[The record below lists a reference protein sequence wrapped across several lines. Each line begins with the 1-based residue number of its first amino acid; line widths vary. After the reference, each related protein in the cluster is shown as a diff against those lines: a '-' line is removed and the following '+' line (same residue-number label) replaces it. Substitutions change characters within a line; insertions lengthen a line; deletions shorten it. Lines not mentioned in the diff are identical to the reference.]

1 MPQISPFPNY
11 VPNYLHY
18 SRSLYVL
25 VVDFNGQCQY
35 ANPRL
40 RAKLAARFVDPV
52 GVDFGVLVA
61 HPADAERCRSQVRCC
76 ASEPEGRV
84 AFRAR
89 LAGPMGGGAHWLGWE
104 LSVLANQSGPP
115 TQIIGIGRNLGQKD
129 GLRARAYAKR
139 LSEVLAN
146 VTDAYFVM
154 DDQLRIRTVNA
165 VFEQL
170 IGIKKAQAVGMS
182 IWDIMKK
189 EKTYAAEAFEKALQ
203 QQQATH
209 FEDYA
214 KRLDKWFFTSVY
226 PSGNRL
232 LVFFQDITK
241 LKAAEARVKQSEQR
255 LSAMMNSKSEVK
267 IFVYPDGRIGF
278 FNKLA
283 ANFLPGIFNQPI
295 ATGRPILDYFG
306 EAERAFVQAGIAGAL
321 AGQHIQEE
329 YELPI
334 FAGNR
339 YWFAFYYCPVSNQD
353 ENVLG
358 VGIYLRDINAQKLA
372 ESKIKQ
378 YVEVL
383 RQVSHNQSHR
393 LRHPVATILGLL
405 NLLAWDKLDAENR
418 ELLGYMEESAQK
430 LDEIIHDSV
439 AKLYQAESDLGTSL
453 GQALD

>member
-1 MPQISPFPNY
+1 MGASP
-11 VPNYLHY
+11 
-18 SRSLYVL
+18 R
-25 VVDFNGQCQY
+25 
-35 ANPRL
+35 
-40 RAKLAARFVDPV
+40 
-52 GVDFGVLVA
+52 
-61 HPADAERCRSQVRCC
+61 
-76 ASEPEGRV
+76 
-84 AFRAR
+84 
-89 LAGPMGGGAHWLGWE
+89 WLGWE
-104 LSVLANQSGPP
+104 LSVLADHGGQPP
-115 TQIIGIGRNLGQKD
+115 ARIIGIGRSLGQKD
-129 GLRARAYAKR
+129 ALRARAYAKR

-189 EKTYAAEAFEKALQ
+189 EKTYAVEAFDQALREQ
-203 QQQATH
+203 RTTH

-232 LVFFQDITK
+232 VVFFQDITK
-241 LKAAEARVKQSEQR
+241 LKAAEAQAKQSEQR
-255 LSAMMNSKSEVK
+255 LSAMMNSKHEVK
-267 IFVYPDGRIGF
+267 IFVYPDGRVGF

-283 ANFLPGIFNQPI
+283 ANFLPIIFNQPLT
-295 ATGRPILDYFG
+295 TGRPILDYFG

-329 YELPI
+329 YELSI
-334 FAGNR
+334 FARDR
-339 YWFAFYYCPVSNQD
+339 YWFGFYYCPVNDQQGG
-353 ENVLG
+353 VLG

-393 LRHPVATILGLL
+393 LRHPVATMLGLL
-405 NLLAWDKLDAENR
+405 SLIAWDKLDAENR
-418 ELLGYMEESAQK
+418 ELLGFMKESARK

-439 AKLYQAESDLGTSL
+439 AKLYQAESELGTSL
-453 GQALD
+453 GQVLD